1 MTTPLFDIWI
11 ESDYTDKLRI
21 SVSEGGPDKPHNPD
35 NALATA
41 EIERRDDF
49 PADTI
54 HRHNTGAPASM
65 VRFAMLP
72 DRVRNDALDTLAR
85 AYIALQENGH
95 DFTTCE

>member
-21 SVSEGGPDKPHNPD
+21 SVSEGGPDKPHNPA
-35 NALATA
+35 NALASV

-54 HRHNTGAPASM
+54 HRHNTGSPASM

-72 DRVRNDALDTLAR
+72 DRVRNEALNTVAQ
-85 AYIALQENGH
+85 AYIALMDAGH
-95 DFTTCE
+95 DFNTH